1 MHDRES
7 GDSITTVPIAGIPPV
22 KKWFLGRFG
31 TTFVIDD
38 LLTET
43 PDRSSPV
50 VGRARGIY
58 VNSAVAGTDIHFL
71 FSVVFSNKEFNGSS
85 LEIQG
90 ANEILRRFRE
100 VSVVS
105 GTGKFRFA
113 RGYAIFDNYFVDM
126 KALNAVLRWNFTVLH
141 Y

>member
-1 MHDRES
+1 MQDRES
-7 GDSITTVPIAGIPPV
+7 GDFITTVPIAGIPQLKNGSSV
-22 KKWFLGRFG
+22 
-31 TTFVIDD
+31 D
-38 LLTET
+38 LAPPLSLMT
-43 PDRSSPV
+43 SSPRRLT
-50 VGRARGIY
+50 GA
-58 VNSAVAGTDIHFL
+58 HWC
-71 FSVVFSNKEFNGSS
+71 NKEFNGSS

-100 VSVVS
+100 VSVAS
-105 GTGKFRFA
+105 GTGKLRFT